1 MVGDRLKDRFT
12 IYKSTQLCSRIN
24 INRWACFRCI
34 LGNAIAMNNH
44 SILIIDDEA
53 TNFNVIEALL
63 ASDNYNLHYA
73 SNGETAIASLDEID
87 PDVILLDLMMPGM
100 DGLAVCQ
107 QLRLMRKWRSIPI
120 IIVTAAAGKSILA
133 SCLDAGADD
142 FINKPVDGLELR
154 SRVKSMVRT
163 KKQFDRIESLSKLQ
177 QNNIASLENN
187 LGELVG
193 DLAIG
198 FVNELSM
205 PLTSIQEQLD
215 ELSENLDN
223 FNKTQVRYLVDLA
236 NKSANNIQKTTYK
249 FWTYLDF
256 AVEKKQFNSTETCNI
271 KEIVEQI
278 SIVQAQWLNRE
289 SDLAIDLDRADV
301 IVSSKHCELIIK
313 ELLDNTFNF
322 SAPGNK
328 ITICGRVVER
338 SFHLWIGDGRSDY
351 ALERPSGNL
360 APQPEELGL
369 GLKVVKK
376 IVDMYDGHFSVTT
389 NEDNETIVHITL
401 PLSS

>member
-1 MVGDRLKDRFT
+1 
-12 IYKSTQLCSRIN
+12 
-24 INRWACFRCI
+24 
-34 LGNAIAMNNH
+34 MNNH
-44 SILIIDDEA
+44 SILIVDDEV

-63 ASDNYNLHYA
+63 AIDNYNLHYA
-73 SNGETAIASLDEID
+73 SSGTEALASLDEID

-142 FINKPVDGLELR
+142 FVNKPVDGLELR

-198 FVNELSM
+198 FVNELST
-205 PLTSIQEQLD
+205 PLTSIQEQLE
-215 ELSENLDN
+215 ELSDNLDS
-223 FNKTQVRYLVDLA
+223 FNKNQIRYLVDLA

-256 AVEKKQFNSTETCNI
+256 AVEKKQFSSDETCNV
-271 KEIVEQI
+271 KEIIEQI
-278 SIVQAQWLNRE
+278 SIVQAQWLGRE
-289 SDLAIDLDRADV
+289 SDLAIDLDSANV
-301 IVSSKHCELIIK
+301 TVSSKHCELIIK
-313 ELLDNTFNF
+313 ELLDNTFKF
-322 SAPGNK
+322 SESGST

-338 SFHLWIGDGRSDY
+338 SYHLWVGDGRSDY
-351 ALERPSGNL
+351 ALGRPSGNL
-360 APQPEELGL
+360 IPEPEELGL

-376 IVDMYDGHFSVTT
+376 IVDMYDGNFSVTT

-401 PLSS
+401 PIGSR

>member
-1 MVGDRLKDRFT
+1 
-12 IYKSTQLCSRIN
+12 
-24 INRWACFRCI
+24 
-34 LGNAIAMNNH
+34 MNNH
-44 SILIIDDEA
+44 SILIIDDEV
-53 TNFNVIEALL
+53 TNFNVIEVLL
-63 ASDNYNLHYA
+63 ASDNYDLHYA
-73 SNGETAIASLDEID
+73 SNGEAAIASLDEID

-142 FINKPVDGLELR
+142 FVNKPVDGLELR

-198 FVNELSM
+198 FVNELST
-205 PLTSIQEQLD
+205 PLTSIQEQLE
-215 ELSENLDN
+215 ELSENLDS
-223 FNKTQVRYLVDLA
+223 FNRNQVRYLVDLA
-236 NKSANNIQKTTYK
+236 NKSASNIQKTTYK

-256 AVEKKQFNSTETCNI
+256 AVEKKQFNSDETCNI
-271 KEIVEQI
+271 KEIIEQI

-289 SDLAIDLDRADV
+289 NDLMLDLVGGDSPVENRADV
-301 IVSSKHCELIIK
+301 KVSSKHCELIIK
-313 ELLDNTFNF
+313 ELLDNTFKF
-322 SAPGNK
+322 SEPGNT
-328 ITICGRVVER
+328 ITICGRVVEK
-338 SFHLWIGDGRSDY
+338 SFHMWIGDGRSDY

-360 APQPEELGL
+360 VPQQEELGL

-389 NEDNETIVHITL
+389 NEDNETIVYITL
-401 PLSS
+401 PLSSW

>member
-1 MVGDRLKDRFT
+1 M
-12 IYKSTQLCSRIN
+12 N
-24 INRWACFRCI
+24 IDRWACLRCI

-44 SILIIDDEA
+44 SILIVDDEVN
-53 TNFNVIEALL
+53 NFNVIEALL
-63 ASDNYNLHYA
+63 AIDNYNLHYA
-73 SNGETAIASLDEID
+73 SSGETALASLDEID

-142 FINKPVDGLELR
+142 FVNKPVDGLELR

-198 FVNELSM
+198 FVNELST
-205 PLTSIQEQLD
+205 PLSSIQEQLE
-215 ELSENLDN
+215 ELSENLDS
-223 FNKTQVRYLVDLA
+223 FNKNQIRYLVDLA
-236 NKSANNIQKTTYK
+236 SKSAINIQKTTYK

-271 KEIVEQI
+271 KEIIEQI

-289 SDLAIDLDRADV
+289 SDLAIDIDLANV
-301 IVSSKHCELIIK
+301 TVSSKHCELIIK
-313 ELLDNTFNF
+313 ELLDNTFKF
-322 SAPGNK
+322 SEPGST
-328 ITICGRVVER
+328 ITICGRVVEK

-351 ALERPSGNL
+351 AIERPSGNL
-360 APQPEELGL
+360 VPIQEELGL

-401 PLSS
+401 PIGSR